1 MKLMDNLEGSS
12 VRNLFAIKP
21 TPEDT
26 GTEIAPQ
33 NVLQV
38 GIHAR
43 REGETYNQYGLRVAG
58 LSEGNIHT
66 LAPCLQSVY
75 FGIRKEQEKD
85 ASLQQELR
93 NKLNT
98 KKADLETERQNK
110 NDEIKESKE
119 QQSRYSTEIE
129 ELKEELA
136 NLKHGTKER
145 NGNAWITLVISSVL
159 LVPFSIYF
167 FIFYSSVGYSAFF
180 KQFGIGNIENGDF
193 VLSQAIFDS
202 HAIPNAWNDG
212 FAELMFILF
221 MPFIFLAFGFVLNRW
236 EREKGWLKY
245 IKIPALII
253 VAFLFDSLLSFE
265 ICKKIY
271 ELNAMMQLGDVP
283 PYSVKLAIE
292 DPTFWIIICLGFVSY
307 LIWGFV
313 FGFWVK
319 AWESLDLNPEK
330 RKRMEEKIEE
340 TKKKLEAERQ
350 NCLKLK
356 AEAAGIEPKI
366 KEVES
371 QMGVSARYDIA
382 KIKLELNNF
391 FAGWQTFLAALG
403 KTSAEK
409 QEATKLFNDMIG
421 SIKVVD

>member
-1 MKLMDNLEGSS
+1 MKLMDKLEGAS
-12 VRNLFAIKP
+12 VRNLFATMP
-21 TPEDT
+21 DPVDA
-26 GTEIAPQ
+26 GAEIAPQ
-33 NVLQV
+33 NALQV
-38 GIHAR
+38 GTHAR

-58 LSEGNIHT
+58 LSEGNPHT
-66 LAPCLQSVY
+66 LLPCLQSVY

-85 ASLQQELR
+85 ASLQEELR

-98 KKADLETERQNK
+98 KKADLEAERQNK
-110 NDEIKESKE
+110 NAEIEDSQE
-119 QQSRYSTEIE
+119 QQDRLSTEIE

-136 NLKHGTKER
+136 TLRHGTKER
-145 NGNAWITLVISSVL
+145 NSKAWITLIISSVL

-202 HAIPNAWNDG
+202 HAIPNAWEDG

-245 IKIPALII
+245 IKIPALIA
-253 VAFLFDSLLSFE
+253 VAFVFDSLLSFE

-271 ELNAMMQLGDVP
+271 DLNAMMQLGEVP
-283 PYSVKLAIE
+283 PYSVKLALE

-319 AWESLDLNPEK
+319 AWENLDLNPEM
-330 RKRMEEKIEE
+330 RRRMEERIED
-340 TKKKLEAERQ
+340 TKKKLETERQ
-350 NCLKLK
+350 NCQRLR
-356 AEAAGIEPKI
+356 AEANAIEPKI

-391 FAGWQTFLAALG
+391 FAGWQTYLAALG
-403 KTSAEK
+403 KTSVEK
-409 QEATKLFNDMIG
+409 QEATNLFKQMIE

>member
-1 MKLMDNLEGSS
+1 MKLMDKLEGAS
-12 VRNLFAIKP
+12 VRNLFATKP
-21 TPEDT
+21 DPVDA

-38 GIHAR
+38 GTHAR

-58 LSEGNIHT
+58 LSEGNPHT
-66 LAPCLQSVY
+66 LVPCLQSVY
-75 FGIRKEQEKD
+75 FSIRKEQEKD
-85 ASLQQELR
+85 ASLQEELR

-110 NDEIKESKE
+110 NAEIEDSQE
-119 QQSRYSTEIE
+119 QQERLSKDIE

-136 NLKHGTKER
+136 TLRHGTKER
-145 NGNAWITLVISSVL
+145 NSNAWITLIISSVL

-202 HAIPNAWNDG
+202 HAIPNAWEDG

-245 IKIPALII
+245 IKIPALIA
-253 VAFLFDSLLSFE
+253 VAFVFDSLLSFE

-271 ELNAMMQLGDVP
+271 DLNAMMQLGEVP
-283 PYSVKLAIE
+283 PYSVKLALK

-319 AWESLDLNPEK
+319 AWENLDLNPEK
-330 RKRMEEKIEE
+330 RKRMEERIED
-340 TKKKLEAERQ
+340 TKKKLETERQ
-350 NCLKLK
+350 DCQRLR
-356 AEAAGIEPKI
+356 AEANAIEPKI

-382 KIKLELNNF
+382 KIKLELYNF
-391 FAGWQTFLAALG
+391 FAGWQTYLAALG
-403 KTSAEK
+403 KTSVEK
-409 QEATKLFNDMIG
+409 QEATNLFKQMID
-421 SIKVVD
+421 SIK